1 MPSILH
7 FCLPLHS
14 FQLLR
19 DNTVLFVKLST
30 ETLLF
35 FDGKD
40 DRTGTSITEDASTS
54 RKFTSDISECNNQKR
69 PFNTTGVA
77 MSIFI
82 FLVHYYSFAVQ
93 ETITTPVVI
102 RLYQWSPLEINILFA
117 GAGMISLITS
127 FSVRYISRH
136 VKDQTLLIFS
146 ILIGL
151 VGSILLIDIPHFE
164 TVLPAWRF
172 LTGFSLITM
181 AFPVGRNV
189 VLAVFGNILGPVNQ
203 GRWMGVIIAVS
214 ALPRAL
220 GPFLALEALEAVNWR
235 TWLEFGFCS
244 IFFLC
249 ALIGTM
255 ETIDTFVPYSDFV
268 KRQESEILTSPMPSP
283 VLVRR
288 HSARIKHVGPSSSKE
303 AIIHSS

>member
-1 MPSILH
+1 M
-7 FCLPLHS
+7 
-14 FQLLR
+14 
-19 DNTVLFVKLST
+19 KLSAQ
-30 ETLLF
+30 TLLF

-40 DRTGTSITEDASTS
+40 DRTGATITENSSTS
-54 RKFTSDISECNNQKR
+54 RKITSDVSEVDKQKR

-77 MSIFI
+77 MSVVI

-93 ETITTPVVI
+93 ETITTPMVI
-102 RLYQWSPLEINILFA
+102 RLYQWSPVEINVLFA

-136 VKDQTLLIFS
+136 VQDQTLLILS

-164 TVLPAWRF
+164 TVLPVWRF

-189 VLAVFGNILGPVNQ
+189 VLGLFGNILGPVNQ

-249 ALIGTM
+249 AFIGTM

-268 KRQESEILTSPMPSP
+268 KQPDSEESEISTSPMPSP

-288 HSARIKHVGPSSSKE
+288 HSTRIKHAGSSSSKE
-303 AIIHSS
+303 TLFTHHDCER